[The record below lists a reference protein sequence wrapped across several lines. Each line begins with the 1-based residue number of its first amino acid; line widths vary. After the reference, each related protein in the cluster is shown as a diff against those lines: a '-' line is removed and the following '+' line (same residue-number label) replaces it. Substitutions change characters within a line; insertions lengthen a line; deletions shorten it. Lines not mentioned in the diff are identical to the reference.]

1 MLNNHQWAILLLG
14 CLLSHVFFA
23 CKTDASLAEKGY
35 QNTLTF
41 SPGQE
46 DQIRLACIEA
56 EDNTLIQLEAG
67 IYEFEKLSLQGPLNN
82 IAIVGK
88 GKEETIVD
96 FGKQASGGEG
106 FRVENVNQLLIKDIQ
121 FRESKGDLLKIKEGK
136 DIQLLGV
143 ATVWEGEPEISNG
156 GYGIYPV
163 LCEDVVIKD
172 CYARGA
178 SDAGVYVGQ
187 TNRAKVSHSLV
198 EYCVAGIEIENT
210 LDAEVWE
217 NEMRHNTGGL
227 LIFDHPGLKYD
238 GKNTRAHH
246 NNIHDNNYRNF
257 APAANSATGVG
268 NLAPGTGI
276 LILRTSD
283 VEVFENTI
291 TNNNTMSVGVISYAT
306 VDPQIFTNKPDFF
319 PNPQNVTIRN
329 NTYGERGAFP
339 EGAYE
344 HELAQLVVQLHE
356 GIKAADPRQEIIQHI
371 LFDGI
376 VAGEGANPHNLCIEE
391 EESVSFL
398 NMDVA
403 NGFAQPS
410 FDRTA
415 YQCAQ
420 L

>member
-1 MLNNHQWAILLLG
+1 MLRSQSWVFLLLG
-14 CLLSHVFFA
+14 GLFSLCFLA
-23 CKTDASLAEKGY
+23 CSKNAPVNNSGY
-35 QNTLTF
+35 TTTLTF

-46 DQIRLACIEA
+46 DQIRIACIEA
-56 EDNTLIQLEAG
+56 TDNTLIQLEAG

-82 IAIVGK
+82 IGIIGK
-88 GKEETIVD
+88 GQKETIFD
-96 FGKQASGGEG
+96 FGKQESGGEG
-106 FRVENVNQLLIKDIQ
+106 FRVENVNQLLVQDIQ
-121 FRESKGDLLKIKEGK
+121 FRESTGDLLKIKEGK
-136 DIQLLGV
+136 GIQLLGV

-178 SDAGVYVGQ
+178 SDAGIYVGQ
-187 TNRAKVSHSLV
+187 TNGAKVSHSLV

-210 LDAEVWE
+210 LDADVWE

-238 GKNTRAHH
+238 GKNTKAYH

-283 VEVFENTI
+283 VEVYENTI
-291 TNNNTMSVGVISYAT
+291 TNNNTMSVGIISYAT
-306 VDPQIFTNKPDFF
+306 VDPQIMQNNPAFF
-319 PNPQNVTIRN
+319 PNPKNVSVHD

-339 EGAYE
+339 KGAYE
-344 HELAQLVVQLHE
+344 HELAQLVVRLHE
-356 GIKAADPRQEIIQHI
+356 NLQAADPSQEQIQHI
-371 LFDGI
+371 LFDGMM
-376 VAGEGANPHNLCIEE
+376 VGEGSNPHNICIDEAE
-391 EESVSFL
+391 TVSFL

-403 NGFAQPS
+403 NAFANPSSDISPFICSQP
-410 FDRTA
+410 
-415 YQCAQ
+415 
-420 L
+420 

>member
-1 MLNNHQWAILLLG
+1 MLKSKIGAFLLLG
-14 CLLSHVFFA
+14 SLVSLGFWG
-23 CKTDASLAEKGY
+23 CKSDAAMAECKY
-35 QNTLTF
+35 AKTLTF

-46 DQIRLACIEA
+46 DQIRIACIKA

-82 IAIVGK
+82 IGIVGK
-88 GKEETIVD
+88 GQKETIFD

-106 FRVENVNQLLIKDIQ
+106 FRVENVNQLLIQDIQ

-136 DIQLLGV
+136 DIELIGV

-163 LCEDVVIKD
+163 LCENVVIKD

-178 SDAGVYVGQ
+178 SDAGIYVGQ
-187 TNRAKVSHSLV
+187 TNKALVSHSLV

-238 GKNTRAHH
+238 GKNTRAFH

-283 VEVFENTI
+283 VEVYENTI

-306 VDPQIFTNKPDFF
+306 VDPQIFENNPSFF
-319 PNPQNVTIRN
+319 PNPQNVSIHN

-356 GIKAADPRQEIIQHI
+356 NIKAADPSQEKIQHI

-376 VAGEGANPHNLCIEE
+376 VVGEGANPHNLCIDEAE
-391 EESVSFL
+391 TVSFL

-403 NGFAQPS
+403 NGFASPS
-410 FDRTA
+410 KDRSPFI
-415 YQCAQ
+415 CASN
-420 L
+420 